1 MELFKLLLY
10 SEISFIE
17 RGKSIMLENPLHIVG
32 LIVLGIVLVFLIL
45 KSISIIVK
53 LLILCAVI
61 GIMYVLYG
69 IYPTEVII
77 AGGVIVALL
86 VLLHFIKNL
95 FKKK

>member
-1 MELFKLLLY
+1 
-10 SEISFIE
+10 
-17 RGKSIMLENPLHIVG
+17 MLENPLHIVG